1 MGSKCLRLAAIFFAT
16 VIGERWGNNV
26 FDEIL
31 EAAPDPIFGMVSAFQ
46 ADTRPN
52 KISLMV
58 GVFKDDNLQTS
69 LMPVRKIDQSRHSCA
84 R

>member
-1 MGSKCLRLAAIFFAT
+1 MF
-16 VIGERWGNNV
+16 

-58 GVFKDDNLQTS
+58 GVFKDENLAQPS
-69 LMPVRKIDQSRHSCA
+69 SCLW
-84 R
+84 